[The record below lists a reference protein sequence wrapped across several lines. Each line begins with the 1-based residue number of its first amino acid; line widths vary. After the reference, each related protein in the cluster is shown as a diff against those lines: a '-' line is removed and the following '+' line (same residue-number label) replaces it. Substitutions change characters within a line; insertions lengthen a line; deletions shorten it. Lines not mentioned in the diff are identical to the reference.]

1 MSLTAIKIDLK
12 QRLLTFEAFN
22 GAFIFLPWGAGFI
35 YCGLFDQRMGYSYT
49 LLSAGIVLI
58 IWGLRKLTVNRVKQ
72 KAKLAQAVQ
81 AELSK

>member
-1 MSLTAIKIDLK
+1 
-12 QRLLTFEAFN
+12 
-22 GAFIFLPWGAGFI
+22 
-35 YCGLFDQRMGYSYT
+35 MGYSYT